1 MWGGGGG
8 AGGGAVCERPTGN
21 HMKGGG
27 GRDPLVSA
35 CLIRPA
41 LSPFRSSA
49 R

>member
-1 MWGGGGG
+1 MGGWGGGGG
-8 AGGGAVCERPTGN
+8 GSVCERPTGN
-21 HMKGGG
+21 HIKGGGG